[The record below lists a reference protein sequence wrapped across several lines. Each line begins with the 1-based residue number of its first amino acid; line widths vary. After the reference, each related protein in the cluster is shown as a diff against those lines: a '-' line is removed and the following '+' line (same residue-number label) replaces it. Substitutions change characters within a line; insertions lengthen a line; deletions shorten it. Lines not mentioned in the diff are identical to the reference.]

1 MDFHFLGTLNCCIF
15 HTLKNFFSIKTFL
28 KILNYYKNLELQLKS
43 EHKPLQH
50 LADWKRCIV
59 SQLTNV
65 DPLKE
70 EPNLMFMRDA
80 KCILKNEKKICEKVV
95 FNVLDLKINFK
106 DIFFNLIDKDL

>member
-1 MDFHFLGTLNCCIF
+1 M
-15 HTLKNFFSIKTFL
+15 
-28 KILNYYKNLELQLKS
+28 
-43 EHKPLQH
+43 QH